1 MRNNVI
7 KEQVRIEPVLSNK
20 VQAGL
25 ENNDDL
31 HHKRPSG
38 RSSREQLGK
47 RPSNKKQGS
56 PES

>member
-20 VQAGL
+20 AQAGL

-47 RPSNKKQGS
+47 RPSNKK
-56 PES
+56 